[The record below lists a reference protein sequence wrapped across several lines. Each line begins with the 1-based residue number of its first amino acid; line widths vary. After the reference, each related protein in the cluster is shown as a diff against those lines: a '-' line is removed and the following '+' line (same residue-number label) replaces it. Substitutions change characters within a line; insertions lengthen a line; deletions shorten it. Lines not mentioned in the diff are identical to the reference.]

1 PNSAWNPSATLTPP
15 WRTTAPTRGFGATRP
30 QPRHARSRARRIA
43 ARSAGV
49 SEVDAKTRAPE
60 DMSRLGIEIRERG
73 GEALV
78 RTSLIAELGDELDE
92 AHGQAGVREQHLA
105 RVRQLEVDRVG
116 NYPVRVMNRGGR
128 CIVVDAESR
137 RH

>member
-49 SEVDAKTRAPE
+49 SEVDAKTRSPE

-78 RTSLIAELGDELDE
+78 RTRLIAQLGDELDE
-92 AHGQAGVREQHLA
+92 AHGPTCIGEQDLERVREVECH
-105 RVRQLEVDRVG
+105 RVG
-116 NYPVRVMNRGGR
+116 GESVGVMNRGG
-128 CIVVDAESR
+128 
-137 RH
+137 